1 MGAVGLKVV
10 LGGRKAREFSL
21 FDISGVAE
29 GITAA
34 WHRVCVGYSLFFLKD
49 SFSYVLGSTARIW
62 SWSSVWLL
70 FGCK

>member
-1 MGAVGLKVV
+1 MDAVGLRVV

-34 WHRVCVGYSLFFLKD
+34 WHRVCVGYSPVHLKR
-49 SFSYVLGSTARIW
+49 FILLCFRIYN
-62 SWSSVWLL
+62 
-70 FGCK
+70 